1 MRDLDKWTFM
11 SEPSIE
17 KYAIII
23 STELSNVN
31 REKHKR
37 KSHRFFPTESP
48 SEHKY
53 PSSYYTFNSL
63 SLFWLDKSR
72 NANLRRSQIW
82 RLFFRTS
89 TSSFPRPNSPMR
101 SPAPRKC
108 LFWFTPLPPPPP
120 PPPSDNM
127 HHARK
132 WSQKPK
138 RAISTLNKRLLT
150 YTVST
155 QWHRRTIKL
164 AISYGEF
171 VYGYSHHLQVTLCSK
186 KCMWT
191 SNSGGWS

>member
-37 KSHRFFPTESP
+37 KSNRFFPTESP

-108 LFWFTPLPPPPP
+108 LFWFTPLPPHPPP
-120 PPPSDNM
+120 PHQTTCITQENEARNRKEPSP
-127 HHARK
+127 HLTK
-132 WSQKPK
+132 GS
-138 RAISTLNKRLLT
+138 LLT
-150 YTVST
+150 QSQRSDIEELLNWLSATVNLCT
-155 QWHRRTIKL
+155 
-164 AISYGEF
+164 
-171 VYGYSHHLQVTLCSK
+171 VTLI
-186 KCMWT
+186 T
-191 SNSGGWS
+191 FR

>member
-1 MRDLDKWTFM
+1 MLIER
-11 SEPSIE
+11 SI
-17 KYAIII
+17 
-23 STELSNVN
+23 
-31 REKHKR
+31 
-37 KSHRFFPTESP
+37 
-48 SEHKY
+48 
-53 PSSYYTFNSL
+53 
-63 SLFWLDKSR
+63 
-72 NANLRRSQIW
+72 NANLIVSFQQRARVNTNILPVIIHSTHYIFSDW
-82 RLFFRTS
+82 TKAEMPTSGDLKSGDFFRTS

-108 LFWFTPLPPPPP
+108 LFWFGPLPPHPHPPP
-120 PPPSDNM
+120 IRLSPIWSNKEEILFFLFATNNM

-186 KCMWT
+186 RCMWT